1 MRVLYLHSSEE
12 LVLTTQYLDDDN
24 GSLSQ
29 PKLEVLPSSEKL
41 RKSQACADRQLERH
55 LWPGRSWFIKL
66 KPIDDQ
72 AREDWLLDKRIYCRV
87 LYILFCWL
95 PWDRW
100 PLHTLA
106 GGGHGS
112 SKYALVYTRIWSL
125 WKSLYAILFT
135 GFSGC
140 RILGEWWFKSF
151 QSFCPWTSL
160 NFLPSLAACSI
171 WLLALLG
178 SGHPGNPQSP
188 GAAIMICRVMQI
200 SAARSPLWARI
211 YIYVVHK
218 CSSNL
223 FNSLIMRP

>member
-1 MRVLYLHSSEE
+1 MYLHSSEE

-29 PKLEVLPSSEKL
+29 PKLEVLPSPPLNDFVSFEWLFRLLDFLDFRLEWLLSLAQWTEDSHPLFHWLFYWRYFRLSWEKSHLSPLFTCSLASSEKLLASL

-72 AREDWLLDKRIYCRV
+72 AREDWLPDKRIYCRV

-112 SKYALVYTRIWSL
+112 SKYALGYTRIWSL
-125 WKSLYAILFT
+125 WKKSL
-135 GFSGC
+135 C
-140 RILGEWWFKSF
+140 NSF
-151 QSFCPWTSL
+151 HRVFCL
-160 NFLPSLAACSI
+160 Q
-171 WLLALLG
+171 G
-178 SGHPGNPQSP
+178 SRR
-188 GAAIMICRVMQI
+188 MRV
-200 SAARSPLWARI
+200 
-211 YIYVVHK
+211 
-218 CSSNL
+218 
-223 FNSLIMRP
+223 